1 MVVLGLGCPVYAQ
14 SISAS
19 PYSVYGVGLLKARNS
34 AQNRA
39 MAGTGIGARDPF
51 NINTLNPAS
60 YSSIRTITQIFEI
73 GMFMESDRYQTD
85 QRSSSSTVGNLTTIN
100 YWFRFSKKWGGTFGL
115 APFSNVNYNIASTR
129 KIGADG
135 SSTVSYTGNGGLS
148 EFYFGNGY
156 QLTKNLSI
164 GATLSYIFGS
174 LEKTETIDTGIGAGT
189 GVTNKIHGNKLTA
202 DVGAQYEFTLNK
214 NRSISIGVT
223 YNPRFRMNMD
233 RDVTAHESFAA
244 DTLWSESVDQSDYI
258 LPMRLGSGLSFQ
270 TRRTIYA
277 LDFTY
282 SEWSRAKLE
291 DDVKLRNTMRVSFGF
306 EYKGSADSDSYLQ
319 NIQMRSGFYVE
330 QNYLVLGKTSF
341 NDWGFSLGLGLPVFE
356 NRGIVN
362 FSYNYNQAGT
372 MSNGLIQQ
380 RADVFVLDLTFRD
393 LWGMRRKFD

>member
-1 MVVLGLGCPVYAQ
+1 MLGLGWRGYAQ

-19 PYSVYGVGLLKARNS
+19 PYSVYGVGLLKSRNS

-39 MAGTGIGARDPF
+39 MAGTGIGARDPY

-60 YSSIRTITQIFEI
+60 YSSIKTITQIFEV
-73 GMFMESDRYQTD
+73 GMFMERDRYETD

-129 KIGADG
+129 RLGTDE

-156 QLTKNLSI
+156 QLTKGLSI
-164 GATLSYIFGS
+164 GATVSYIFGS
-174 LEKTETIDTGIGAGT
+174 LEKTETIDSGIGAGT

-202 DVGAQYEFTLNK
+202 DLGAQYELFLSE

-223 YNPRFRMNMD
+223 YNPRFRMNTN

-244 DTLWSESVDQSDYI
+244 DTLWTESVDQNDYV
-258 LPMRLGSGLSFQ
+258 LPMRIGSGLSFQ
-270 TRRTIYA
+270 TLRTIYA

-291 DDVKLRNTMRVSFGF
+291 DDVKLRNTMRGSFGF
-306 EYKGSADSDSYLQ
+306 EYKGSGDADSYLQ
-319 NIQMRSGFYVE
+319 NIQIRSGFYVE

-341 NDWGFSLGLGLPVFE
+341 TDWGISLGLGLPVFE

-362 FSYNYNQAGT
+362 FSYNYNQSGT
-372 MSNGLIQQ
+372 TSNNLIKQ

-393 LWGMRRKFD
+393 LWGIRRKFD